1 MLLFHFQEK
10 REFILNL
17 KIMLSRVANHIY
29 WLGRY
34 LERAENYAR
43 FIDVNFNLMQD
54 LPIDMKE
61 QWKPLVAATGD
72 LDLYNAHN
80 HGFDSKKVLFF
91 LTFDEKNPNSM
102 LSAVRSARENARIIR
117 ENLSKETWEK
127 CNELHYMM
135 QEGLEKKIWKK
146 EDPRAFYEKVK
157 NQILLLYGIADSS
170 LARTEGWYFRQL
182 GQFLERADKT
192 SRILDVKYHILLPS
206 EEEVGTPLD
215 FLHWMALLKSVT
227 AFNTYRRTYGNI
239 APSSVVEFLV
249 LNKYFPRSIY
259 YCIKEAE
266 KCLHYISGNLGE
278 GYKNNAERSIGE
290 LRSKLEFAEVGE
302 IIKYGLHEYL
312 DEMQFKM
319 NAISQHINSNFFT
332 LRDNFSSLSMTQE

>member
-1 MLLFHFQEK
+1 
-10 REFILNL
+10 
-17 KIMLSRVANHIY
+17 MLSRVANHIY

-72 LDLYNAHN
+72 LNMYNAYN
-80 HGFDSKKVLFF
+80 VGFDSKKVLFF
-91 LTFDEKNPNSM
+91 LAFDERNPNSM

-127 CNELHYMM
+127 SNELYYMM
-135 QEGLEKKIWKK
+135 QDGLERKIWKR
-146 EDPRAFYEKVK
+146 EDPRAFFEKVK

-239 APSSVVEFLV
+239 SPASVVEFLV

-266 KCLHYISGNLGE
+266 KCLHNISGNQSG
-278 GYKNNAERSIGE
+278 GYNNPAEKSIGE
-290 LRSKLEFAEVGE
+290 LRSKLEFVDVKE
-302 IIKYGLHEYL
+302 IIAFGLHEYL
-312 DEMQFKM
+312 DNLQVKI
-319 NAISQHINSNFFT
+319 NSISEKIDSNFFT
-332 LRDNFSSLSMTQE
+332 IKDNFTKQSMNQE